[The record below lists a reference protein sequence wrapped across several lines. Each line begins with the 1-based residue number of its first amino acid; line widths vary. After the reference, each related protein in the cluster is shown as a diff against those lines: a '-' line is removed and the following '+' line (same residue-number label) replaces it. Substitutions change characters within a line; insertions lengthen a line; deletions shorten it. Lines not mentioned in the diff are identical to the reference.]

1 CGADLSSGSE
11 QHAAALACPE
21 QRTVELPDERRPVA
35 VPEHL
40 DEGAAGSGD
49 RTCRRVLPARP
60 RVPLSV
66 QRLPRSGGLLEQQR
80 CTKRPRVAEERRE
93 CRPQLLSAERL
104 ELEEREL
111 PAIERF
117 GQRGIPVREH
127 EPDEKLTGQ
136 CAAKGVEPRGLP
148 RRLRR

>member
-1 CGADLSSGSE
+1 
-11 QHAAALACPE
+11 
-21 QRTVELPDERRPVA
+21 
-35 VPEHL
+35 
-40 DEGAAGSGD
+40 AGSVD
-49 RTCRRVLPARP
+49 RTCRRVLPARQ
-60 RVPLSV
+60 RVQLSV
-66 QRLPRSGGLLEQQR
+66 QPLARIDGLLEQQR

-93 CRPQLLSAERL
+93 RRPQLLSAERL

-117 GQRGIPVREH
+117 RQRGIPVPPH

-148 RRLRR
+148 RRLRRGDRQYRPDPEGPAVER